1 MDAPKTPRTHSCV
14 QKEKEKEKNEVALT
28 EKKLLRNKP
37 DANYNIYIPV

>member
-1 MDAPKTPRTHSCV
+1 MLLKHLELTRV